1 MGRLFSLLTT
11 RQVFPL
17 SSERQTPAFFGSG
30 GVGVG
35 DAAGLAEGEA
45 PGAGDGEGEADGVGL
60 GLGVAPPPATGCSS
74 PPVPV
79 VAPTSICA
87 YRVFGFDRDTSRPMR
102 PSNPEGNPPPS
113 SFFQLFPASTVF
125 QIPLPGPPPL
135 NPHEVLRRWY
145 EAEYKILLSDASI
158 TRSVNPVS
166 SSINL
171 ILFQVVPPSVDL

>member
-17 SSERQTPAFFGSG
+17 SSERQMPDFFGSG

-60 GLGVAPPPATGCSS
+60 GLGVAPPPTGCSS

-79 VAPTSICA
+79 LAPTSICA
-87 YRVFGFDRDTSRPMR
+87 YRMFGFDRETSSPMR
-102 PSNPEGNPPPS
+102 PSNPE
-113 SFFQLFPASTVF
+113 
-125 QIPLPGPPPL
+125 
-135 NPHEVLRRWY
+135 
-145 EAEYKILLSDASI
+145 
-158 TRSVNPVS
+158 
-166 SSINL
+166 
-171 ILFQVVPPSVDL
+171 